1 LKWAKLL
8 LWKQA
13 SSFSSRGRRV
23 VAVAF
28 YADKDYTED
37 QAVLDAMNAVMHGNL
52 TLHWFNA
59 NTEKIIAGA
68 RDPRRGLT
76 YDDINIGGYGYG
88 SIPEFVRDEQSMVA
102 RGSEKVGKLPDMG
115 YLVNRKSDVWSD
127 NVAALYEESK
137 ARRWAPAVDVPWT
150 ELDAH
155 PLKPELETACAQLY
169 TCAQECALVVMDFPS
184 RWVPLINQ
192 EFIELKSFMCAQ
204 MLDAARLLE
213 AFRKRALY
221 GGAGLGRASVSAE
234 QGLKEWLWADSY
246 PRGSLCINLILGGF
260 TLALYRQMAA
270 FAPSRADRTIMRYAM
285 QDAARH
291 VSYGMNALRYHLQH
305 QPDQR
310 LGLNAYLDSAEHVML
325 ALLGS
330 PELLE
335 PLIVIC
341 AGGIEHGQVK
351 DGCAAVAKFVRLVER
366 EYLERLAYAGLDR
379 SRSPLAGIL
388 SQVAPQ
394 L

>member
-1 LKWAKLL
+1 
-8 LWKQA
+8 
-13 SSFSSRGRRV
+13 
-23 VAVAF
+23 VAF

-37 QAVLDAMNAVMHGNL
+37 QAVLDAMNAVMQGHL

-59 NTEKIIAGA
+59 NTEKIKAQPG
-68 RDPRRGLT
+68 DLRRGLT
-76 YDDINIGGYGYG
+76 YEDLDIGSYGYS

-127 NVAALYEESK
+127 NVTALYEESK

-155 PLKPELETACAQLY
+155 PLKPELEAACAQLY
-169 TCAQECALVVMDFPS
+169 TFAQECALVAMDFPS
-184 RWVPLINQ
+184 RWVALINQ

-221 GGAGLGRASVSAE
+221 GGSGLGRASASAE
-234 QGLKEWLWADSY
+234 QGLKEWLWSDSY
-246 PRGSLCINLILGGF
+246 PQGSLCINLILGGF
-260 TLALYRQMAA
+260 TLAVYRQMAA
-270 FAPSRADRTIMRYAM
+270 FAPSRVDRAIMRFAM

-291 VSYGMNALRYHLQH
+291 VSYGAGALRFHLRH

-310 LGLNAYLDSAEHVML
+310 DALDAYLDVAEHVML

-335 PLIVIC
+335 PLIIIC
-341 AGGIEHGQVK
+341 GGGIEHEQVK
-351 DGCAAVAKFVRLVER
+351 AGCEAVVKFIRLVQR
-366 EYLERLAYAGLDR
+366 EYVERLAYAGLDR
-379 SRSPLAGIL
+379 ASSSLARVVAQIA
-388 SQVAPQ
+388 SQVLVPQ
-394 L
+394 ARTTTR